1 VLIDNDYPFDLI
13 KYLDL
18 DDAVEILSEFE
29 TKDLVNTLSNLG
41 QLQRSRIEENLKYPE
56 DSAGR
61 IMNRDFLAV
70 KSTLT
75 VGNLIDQ
82 LRTSR
87 RGPKDFYNVFIVD
100 ENNIPIGYVPS
111 GRILRSK
118 RSKKLKDMTLKN
130 IHLIKSND
138 SVEDIT
144 YTFRQYGLVS
154 APVVSSE
161 NKILGII
168 LSGVLGHLTYYL
180 GEPIGV
186 IKIYNFQIFIISMVL
201 FWMILM
207 FYYLNYVIKND

>member
-1 VLIDNDYPFDLI
+1 MLKFNKKEYIQSIKSLHPADQADSIENLNLKDQSSVLKTSTKYLHPDFIAYLREETREEILNLIPKKQLINLI

-41 QLQRSRIEENLKYPE
+41 QLQRSRIEENLKYP
-56 DSAGR
+56 DNSAGR

-100 ENNIPIGYVPS
+100 ENNTPTVSYTH
-111 GRILRSK
+111 R
-118 RSKKLKDMTLKN
+118 TLPT
-130 IHLIKSND
+130 IC
-138 SVEDIT
+138 SV
-144 YTFRQYGLVS
+144 
-154 APVVSSE
+154 
-161 NKILGII
+161 
-168 LSGVLGHLTYYL
+168 
-180 GEPIGV
+180 
-186 IKIYNFQIFIISMVL
+186 
-201 FWMILM
+201 
-207 FYYLNYVIKND
+207 